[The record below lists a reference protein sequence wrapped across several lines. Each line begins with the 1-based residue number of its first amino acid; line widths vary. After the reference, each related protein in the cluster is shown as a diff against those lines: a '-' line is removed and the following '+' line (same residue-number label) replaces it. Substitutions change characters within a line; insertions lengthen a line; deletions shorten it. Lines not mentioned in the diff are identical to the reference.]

1 MRVESVQLDSIR
13 RPLQSSLDQQK
24 LEELV
29 QSIRVEG
36 LREPIDLLEVDGQLW
51 GFNGCHRVAAHRR
64 LGLSTIRARI
74 RRATPRDLSLHL
86 R

>member
-1 MRVESVQLDSIR
+1 MSTTMRVESVQLDSIR

-29 QSIRVEG
+29 QSIRDEG

-51 GFNGCHRVAAHRR
+51 GFNGCHRVPPIAVS
-64 LGLSTIRARI
+64 GSSLSGPGFDGQHPGI
-74 RRATPRDLSLHL
+74 
-86 R
+86 